1 MFIDSACN
9 LQRICK
15 VLGSHLAIW
24 TASRIIKVILTGL
37 QCRVAHRTRP
47 LGFWHPLAF
56 SPIQSQLLPDVV
68 AVWFYINAS
77 PIRFCATS
85 IQRNDTKRYETAQ
98 FLFCHVWWR
107 WGPPGSVDLWALGS
121 LLLALFAPQ
130 IKARKSRQR
139 RQRNN
144 TLYTVC
150 FDWSPARWIQKPQP
164 IIKPNWMCP
173 SSFSK
178 AARFASRKTPWHV
191 GRCVTEMARLYES
204 TEYSQLRPCPR
215 QQESCWSSFV
225 CQFATTQV
233 PYEYVFQKTMSLFSF
248 GVFQKGDVQLG
259 HTGPFHTMASQK
271 CEAPNSN
278 IVWYSPPSSSLPD
291 FPCSRRL
298 CMRQYL
304 DDHKAFLSFFGHS
317 KKLAREYHSALWLTP
332 FYKAMRPRGQAASL
346 AKRSGLQVLWHQ
358 TSELLQAH
366 LSCIALGHDA
376 ELRHVAFRQGQQLG
390 VAAAVQGSGLT
401 KHAASKG
408 LYACDS
414 LECSKWVRYDGLIWG
429 DLRKTCWSISVL
441 HCSRSSST

>member
-1 MFIDSACN
+1 MESTAHWHWQGPSPGSGKCLSGLHFVLIGFKVSVYSAKWPSPISTCHFVMFIDSACN

-56 SPIQSQLLPDVV
+56 CPIQSQLLPDVV
-68 AVWFYINAS
+68 AVWFYIDAS
-77 PIRFCATS
+77 PIRFRATS

-98 FLFCHVWWR
+98 SLFCHVWWG

-191 GRCVTEMARLYES
+191 GRCVTEMARLVNQPS
-204 TEYSQLRPCPR
+204 TLNWGHVHVSRNPAGACL
-215 QQESCWSSFV
+215 
-225 CQFATTQV
+225 FANL
-233 PYEYVFQKTMSLFSF
+233 QKHKYHMS
-248 GVFQKGDVQLG
+248 
-259 HTGPFHTMASQK
+259 M
-271 CEAPNSN
+271 
-278 IVWYSPPSSSLPD
+278 Y
-291 FPCSRRL
+291 SRRQ
-298 CMRQYL
+298 CP
-304 DDHKAFLSFFGHS
+304 SFPLASS
-317 KKLAREYHSALWLTP
+317 KRVMLN
-332 FYKAMRPRGQAASL
+332 
-346 AKRSGLQVLWHQ
+346 
-358 TSELLQAH
+358 
-366 LSCIALGHDA
+366 
-376 ELRHVAFRQGQQLG
+376 
-390 VAAAVQGSGLT
+390 
-401 KHAASKG
+401 
-408 LYACDS
+408 
-414 LECSKWVRYDGLIWG
+414 
-429 DLRKTCWSISVL
+429 
-441 HCSRSSST
+441 